1 MKKKEL
7 SVALMCFVTMGAT
20 AQIYGYDSYVQL
32 PTRNLYDNSL
42 SDMYI
47 RALAETAAR
56 RKETFYRNSDLVSEA
71 FNKKSWNYVIYY
83 VNEALKTQ
91 YESGNLYYL
100 RGYAFE
106 QLGNLRAAKKDYKAG
121 RRLNSV
127 QAIQA
132 LESLKSRKK
141 RK

>member
-1 MKKKEL
+1 MKKNVL
-7 SVALMCFVTMGAT
+7 SVAFMCLVTMGAD
-20 AQIYGYDSYVQL
+20 AQSYAYDSYVQL

-42 SDMYI
+42 ADMYI
-47 RALAETAAR
+47 RALDETAAR
-56 RKETFYRNSDLVSEA
+56 RKEAFYRNSDLASEA

-127 QAIQA
+127 QAIMA
-132 LESLKSRKK
+132 LESLKARKK